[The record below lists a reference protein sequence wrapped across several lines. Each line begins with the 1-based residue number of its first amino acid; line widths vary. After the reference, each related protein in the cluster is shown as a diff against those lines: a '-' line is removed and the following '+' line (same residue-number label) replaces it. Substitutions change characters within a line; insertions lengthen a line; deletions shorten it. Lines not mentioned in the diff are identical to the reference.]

1 MNKKIYT
8 SKDHG
13 LTARQ
18 ISKNALQVIN
28 TLKDAGYE
36 AYIVGG
42 AVRDLLLQKSP
53 KDFDIATNAH
63 PEQIKRLFRNC
74 RLVGRRFRLA
84 HILFGRD
91 IIEVATFRAASHDD
105 NSSQDRK
112 VDDDG
117 FLVRDN
123 VYGTIEDDALR
134 RDFTINALYYDP
146 IHNVIVDYTNGFE
159 NLKDG
164 VLKLIGEPEVRF
176 REDPVRMLRAVR
188 FEVKLGFDLPKD
200 LVYAIHQMSYLL
212 QTVSPARMFDEV
224 IKLLLNGQGNAI
236 YQRLRHYH
244 LFGQVFPQTE
254 RALIELGDPKD
265 HLLIAALN
273 NSDNRINDGFGASSY
288 FLYAAL
294 LWEPFLDEYQILIS
308 DNVVSNEASTIAA
321 DKILRT
327 QQDYTMIPRRI
338 SAQII
343 DLWKYQFRLTNVKA
357 RKQKGGVGKIIHH
370 PRFKAAYDFLLLRK
384 DSYESEEVVEAAEFW
399 KKSWEKLANTSNQHQ

>member
-8 SKDHG
+8 SEDHG
-13 LTARQ
+13 LISRQ
-18 ISKNALQVIN
+18 ISKNALQVIT
-28 TLKDAGYE
+28 TLTNAGYE

-42 AVRDLLLQKSP
+42 AVRDLLLNKSP

-91 IIEVATFRAASHDD
+91 VIEVATFRAESNDD
-105 NSSQDRK
+105 NAKQDRK

-123 VYGTIEDDALR
+123 VYGSIEDDAVR
-134 RDFTINALYYDP
+134 RDFTLNALYYDP
-146 IHNVIVDYTNGFE
+146 IHNIIIDYTNGFE
-159 NLKDG
+159 DLKSG
-164 VLKLIGEPEVRF
+164 SLKLIGKPDVRF

-188 FEVKLGFDLPKD
+188 FEVKLGFALPKD
-200 LVYAIHQMSYLL
+200 LVEAIHQMSYLL

-236 YQRLRHYH
+236 YHRLRHYH
-244 LFGQVFPQTE
+244 LFGQIFPQTE
-254 RALIELGDPKD
+254 RALIELDNPKE

-294 LWEPFLDEYQILIS
+294 LWEPFLDEYHVLIS
-308 DNVVSNEASTIAA
+308 DNVASNEASTIAA
-321 DKILRT
+321 DKILRK
-327 QQDYTMIPRRI
+327 QQDYTMIPKRI
-338 SAQII
+338 SSQIT

-357 RKQKGGVGKIIHH
+357 RKQKGGIGKILHH

-384 DSYESEEVVEAAEFW
+384 DAYESEEIIDAANFW
-399 KKSWEKLANTSNQHQ
+399 KKTWERNADSQERQ

>member
-8 SKDHG
+8 SKDHA
-13 LTARQ
+13 LTSRQ

-28 TLKDAGYE
+28 TLTDAGYE

-42 AVRDLLLQKSP
+42 AVRDLLLNKSP

-74 RLVGRRFRLA
+74 RLVGRRLRLA

-91 IIEVATFRAASHDD
+91 VIEVATFRAESNNDHPT
-105 NSSQDRK
+105 QDRK

-123 VYGTIEDDALR
+123 VYGSVEDDALR
-134 RDFTINALYYDP
+134 RDFTLNALYYDP
-146 IHNVIVDYTNGFE
+146 IQNIIVDYTNGFE
-159 NLKDG
+159 DLKSG
-164 VLKLIGEPEVRF
+164 QLKLIGEPDRRF

-188 FEVKLGFDLPKD
+188 FEVKLGFALPQD
-200 LVYAIHQMSYLL
+200 LVTAIHEMSHLL

-236 YQRLRHYH
+236 YHQLRHYR
-244 LFGQVFPQTE
+244 LFGQIFPQTE
-254 RALIELGDPKD
+254 RALIELGDPKK
-265 HLLIAALN
+265 HLLISALN
-273 NSDNRINDGFGASSY
+273 NSDNRINDGLGASSY

-294 LWEPFLDEYQILIS
+294 LWEPFLDEYHVLVS
-308 DNVVSNEASTIAA
+308 DRLSPHDASTIAA
-321 DKILRT
+321 DKILRR
-327 QQDYTMIPRRI
+327 QQDYTMIPKRI
-338 SAQII
+338 SSQIS
-343 DLWKYQFRLTNVKA
+343 DLWKYQFRLTSVKA
-357 RKQKGGVGKIIHH
+357 RKQKGGIGKIMHH

-384 DSYESEEVVEAAEFW
+384 DAYESEEIVDSADFW
-399 KKSWEKLANTSNQHQ
+399 KKAWEKNNHSQQ

>member
-8 SKDHG
+8 SEDHG
-13 LTARQ
+13 LIARQ
-18 ISKNALQVIN
+18 ISKNALQVIT
-28 TLKDAGYE
+28 TLTNAGYE

-42 AVRDLLLQKSP
+42 AVRDLLLNKSP

-63 PEQIKRLFRNC
+63 PEQVKRLFRNC

-91 IIEVATFRAASHDD
+91 IIEVATFRAESNDD
-105 NSSQDRK
+105 NAKQDRK
-112 VDDDG
+112 IDDDG

-123 VYGTIEDDALR
+123 VYGSIEDDALR
-134 RDFTINALYYDP
+134 RDFTLNALYYDP
-146 IHNVIVDYTNGFE
+146 IHNIIIDYTNGFE
-159 NLKDG
+159 DLQSG
-164 VLKLIGEPEVRF
+164 SLKLIGDPAKRF

-188 FEVKLGFDLPKD
+188 FEVKLGFALPSD
-200 LVYAIHQMSYLL
+200 LVEAIHHMSYLL

-236 YQRLRHYH
+236 YQQLRHYH
-244 LFGQVFPQTE
+244 LFGQIFPQTE
-254 RALIELGDPKD
+254 RALVELGDPKD

-273 NSDNRINDGFGASSY
+273 NSDKRINDGFGASSY

-294 LWEPFLDEYQILIS
+294 LWEPFLDEYHVLIS
-308 DNVVSNEASTIAA
+308 DNIISHDASTIAA
-321 DKILRT
+321 DKILRK
-327 QQDYTMIPRRI
+327 QQDYTMIPKRI
-338 SAQII
+338 SSQIT

-357 RKQKGGVGKIIHH
+357 RKQKGGIGKILHH

-384 DSYESEEVVEAAEFW
+384 DAYESEEIVEAANFW
-399 KKSWEKLANTSNQHQ
+399 KKTWERNADTQERQ

>member
-8 SKDHG
+8 SEDHG
-13 LTARQ
+13 LIARQ
-18 ISKNALQVIN
+18 ISKNALQVIT
-28 TLKDAGYE
+28 TLTNAGYE

-42 AVRDLLLQKSP
+42 AVRDLLLNQSP

-91 IIEVATFRAASHDD
+91 VIEVATFRAESNAD
-105 NSSQDRK
+105 NAKQDRK
-112 VDDDG
+112 IDDDG

-123 VYGTIEDDALR
+123 VYGSIEDDALR
-134 RDFTINALYYDP
+134 RDFTLNALYYDP
-146 IHNVIVDYTNGFE
+146 IHNIIIDYTNGFE
-159 NLKDG
+159 DLKSG
-164 VLKLIGEPEVRF
+164 QLKLIGEPAKRF

-188 FEVKLGFDLPKD
+188 FEVKLGFALPKD
-200 LVYAIHQMSYLL
+200 LVDAIHHMSYLL

-236 YQRLRHYH
+236 YQQLRHYH
-244 LFGQVFPQTE
+244 LFGQIFPQTE
-254 RALIELGDPKD
+254 RALVELGNPKD

-273 NSDNRINDGFGASSY
+273 NSDRRINDGFGASSY

-294 LWEPFLDEYQILIS
+294 LWEPFLDEYHVLIS
-308 DNVVSNEASTIAA
+308 DNIVAHDASTIAA
-321 DKILRT
+321 DKILRK
-327 QQDYTMIPRRI
+327 QQDYTMIPKRI
-338 SAQII
+338 SSQIT

-357 RKQKGGVGKIIHH
+357 RKQKGGIGKILHH

-384 DSYESEEVVEAAEFW
+384 DAYESEEIVEAANFW
-399 KKSWEKLANTSNQHQ
+399 KKTWERNADS

>member
-8 SKDHG
+8 SEDHD
-13 LTARQ
+13 LIARQ
-18 ISKNALQVIN
+18 ISKNALQVIT
-28 TLKDAGYE
+28 TLTNAGYE

-42 AVRDLLLQKSP
+42 AVRDLLLNQSP

-91 IIEVATFRAASHDD
+91 VIEVATFRAESNAD
-105 NSSQDRK
+105 NAKQDRK
-112 VDDDG
+112 IDDDG

-123 VYGTIEDDALR
+123 VYGSIEDDALR
-134 RDFTINALYYDP
+134 RDFTLNALYYDP
-146 IHNVIVDYTNGFE
+146 IHNIIIDYTNGFE
-159 NLKDG
+159 DLKSG
-164 VLKLIGEPEVRF
+164 QLKLIGEPAKRF

-188 FEVKLGFDLPKD
+188 FEVKLGFALPKD
-200 LVYAIHQMSYLL
+200 LVDAIHHMSYLL

-236 YQRLRHYH
+236 YQQLRHYH
-244 LFGQVFPQTE
+244 LFGQIFPQTE
-254 RALIELGDPKD
+254 RALVELGNPKD

-273 NSDNRINDGFGASSY
+273 NSDRRINDGFGASSY

-294 LWEPFLDEYQILIS
+294 LWEPFLDEYHVLIS
-308 DNVVSNEASTIAA
+308 DNIVAHDASTIAA
-321 DKILRT
+321 DKILRK
-327 QQDYTMIPRRI
+327 QQDYTMIPKRI
-338 SAQII
+338 SSQIT

-357 RKQKGGVGKIIHH
+357 RKQKGGIGKILHH

-384 DSYESEEVVEAAEFW
+384 DAYESEEIVEAANFW
-399 KKSWEKLANTSNQHQ
+399 KKTWERNADSQERQ

>member
-8 SKDHG
+8 SIDHG
-13 LTARQ
+13 LTSRQ

-28 TLKDAGYE
+28 TLTSAGFE

-74 RLVGRRFRLA
+74 RLVGKRFRLA

-91 IIEVATFRAASHDD
+91 VLEVATFRAASHDD
-105 NSSQDRK
+105 NSKQDRRI
-112 VDDDG
+112 DDDG

-123 VYGTIEDDALR
+123 VYGSIEDDALR
-134 RDFTINALYYDP
+134 RDFTLNALYYDP
-146 IHNVIVDYTNGFE
+146 IQNIIIDYTDGFQD
-159 NLKDG
+159 LKAG
-164 VLKLIGEPEVRF
+164 KLKLIGDPDLRF

-188 FEVKLGFDLPKD
+188 FEVKLNFALPKD
-200 LVYAIHQMSYLL
+200 LVDAINQMSYLL

-236 YQRLRHYH
+236 YHQLRHYH
-244 LFGQVFPQTE
+244 LFGQIFPQTE
-254 RALIELGDPKD
+254 RALIELGNPKD

-273 NSDNRINDGFGASSY
+273 NSDDRINDGFGASSY

-294 LWEPFLDEYQILIS
+294 LWEPFLDEYNVLIS
-308 DNVVSNEASTIAA
+308 DQIVSNDASTIAA
-321 DKILRT
+321 HKILNK
-327 QQDYTMIPRRI
+327 QQDYTMIPKRI
-338 SAQII
+338 SAQIM
-343 DLWKYQFRLTNVKA
+343 DLWKYQFRLTNIKA
-357 RKQKGGVGKIIHH
+357 RKQKGGVGKILQH

-384 DSYESEEVVEAAEFW
+384 DAYESEDVVESADFW
-399 KKSWEKLANTSNQHQ
+399 KKTWEKVSSTH

>member
-1 MNKKIYT
+1 MNKKIYN
-8 SKDHG
+8 SQDHG
-13 LTARQ
+13 LTSRQ
-18 ISKNALQVIN
+18 ISKNALQVLK
-28 TLKDAGYE
+28 TLTDAGYE

-42 AVRDLLLQKSP
+42 AVRDLLLNKSP

-91 IIEVATFRAASHDD
+91 VLEVATFRAAAHED
-105 NSSQDRK
+105 NSKQDRK

-123 VYGTIEDDALR
+123 VYGSIEDDALR
-134 RDFTINALYYDP
+134 RDFTLNALYYDP
-146 IHNVIVDYTNGFE
+146 IQNIIIDYTNGFQD
-159 NLKDG
+159 LKEG
-164 VLKLIGEPEVRF
+164 HLKLIGEPELRF

-188 FEVKLGFDLPKD
+188 FEVKLGFALPKD
-200 LVYAIHQMSYLL
+200 LVDAIDQMSYLL

-236 YQRLRHYH
+236 YHQLRHYH
-244 LFGQVFPQTE
+244 LFGQIFPQTE
-254 RALIELGDPKD
+254 RALVELGNPKD

-273 NSDNRINDGFGASSY
+273 NSDNRINDGFGASAY

-294 LWEPFLDEYQILIS
+294 LWEPFLDEYNVLIS
-308 DNVVSNEASTIAA
+308 DQILSHDASTIAA
-321 DKILRT
+321 HKILNK
-327 QQDYTMIPRRI
+327 QQDYTMIPKRI

-357 RKQKGGVGKIIHH
+357 RKQKGGVGKILQH

-384 DSYESEEVVEAAEFW
+384 DAYESEDIVESANFW
-399 KKSWEKLANTSNQHQ
+399 KKTWDKVSDSH